1 MHGWNFPHQP
11 NMNPGKG
18 GRLGAITFSNSPEA
32 MLCTPLPPLHQTL
45 GPGASLAVST
55 PLRTERP
62 VLMVGG
68 SGGQDKEDKAGG
80 GGLSN
85 IRGSLGEPVALS
97 SPAQAQDKP
106 TSLGS
111 TPPHSGT
118 PGLSLSGHHGS
129 IGPLAWT
136 LAPVGG
142 GRGSCL
148 PGPGLGR
155 ASCWRTPHGHQ
166 GPGLTSQSS
175 PFHPQPLR
183 ALASPFVAASS
194 SQTR

>member
-68 SGGQDKEDKAGG
+68 SGG
-80 GGLSN
+80 
-85 IRGSLGEPVALS
+85 
-97 SPAQAQDKP
+97 
-106 TSLGS
+106 
-111 TPPHSGT
+111 H
-118 PGLSLSGHHGS
+118 
-129 IGPLAWT
+129 
-136 LAPVGG
+136 
-142 GRGSCL
+142 
-148 PGPGLGR
+148 
-155 ASCWRTPHGHQ
+155 
-166 GPGLTSQSS
+166 SQSFARLIS
-175 PFHPQPLR
+175 SHPLVEMGAR
-183 ALASPFVAASS
+183 GNLM
-194 SQTR
+194 